1 MDLIYA
7 MTLHK
12 VGRGPQAEGP
22 SVYGGGVCWVRNTF
36 QDSKAEFK

>member
-22 SVYGGGVCWVRNTF
+22 SVYGGGGLL
-36 QDSKAEFK
+36 SKEHVSRF